1 MEICLSIH
9 DLSCCGLFK
18 DILQQKPV
26 SAERTGKAAKGG
38 RKNWQYLYP
47 LFYGKGE
54 VKKCLNR
61 VSSMV

>member
-38 RKNWQYLYP
+38 EEELTI
-47 LFYGKGE
+47 F
-54 VKKCLNR
+54 
-61 VSSMV
+61 VSAFLW